1 LGDDTAR
8 IISPALKERAQ
19 SILEALKASQTSIVT
34 AESCTA
40 GMIAAILSRAD
51 GAGDLLHGGFVTHT
65 KEQKT

>member
-1 LGDDTAR
+1 MRLPDDTTL

-19 SILEALKASQTSIVT
+19 RILKALRTWHVSIVT

-51 GAGDLLHGGFVTHT
+51 GAADLLHGGFITS
-65 KEQKT
+65 